1 MTENDEI
8 RMTNGE
14 SSHLSP
20 LLSAMTDVNQ
30 VTLRDVSKRYGSKVV
45 LDKISL
51 TIGAGQTAALIGPSG
66 GGKSTILRCINGLN
80 SFDAGEITVGPHV
93 LRPNSPPASTSHVRR
108 LFGMIFQDFQLFP
121 HMTALQ
127 NVMEA
132 PRQVLRLSP
141 AAAADRATALLER
154 VGLGDRA
161 DYYPQQLSGGQK
173 QRVAI
178 ARALAMEPRGLL
190 CDEITSALDPELKVE
205 VLSTL
210 EDLKKDGLTLIMVT
224 HEILFARRSADRVFL
239 LADGK
244 IAEEGT
250 PEEVID
256 HPKTPRAQRFISQ
269 VMA

>member
-1 MTENDEI
+1 MSD
-8 RMTNGE
+8 
-14 SSHLSP
+14 
-20 LLSAMTDVNQ
+20 ANQ
-30 VTLRDVSKRYGSKVV
+30 VILRDVSKRYGNKVV

-51 TIGAGQTAALIGPSG
+51 TIEAGQTAALIGPSG

-80 SFDAGEITVGPHV
+80 SFDSGDITVGPHV
-93 LRPNSPPASTSHVRR
+93 LRPNSPPASTAHVRR

-121 HMTALQ
+121 HMTAMQ
-127 NVMEA
+127 NVMQA
-132 PRQVLRLSP
+132 PLQVQKRSTK
-141 AAAADRATALLER
+141 AAAEKAWDLLQR
-154 VGLGDRA
+154 VGLAERA

-250 PEEVID
+250 AEEVID
-256 HPKTPRAQRFISQ
+256 HPQSARGQKFISQ
-269 VMA
+269 VLA

>member
-1 MTENDEI
+1 M
-8 RMTNGE
+8 
-14 SSHLSP
+14 
-20 LLSAMTDVNQ
+20 
-30 VTLRDVSKRYGSKVV
+30 
-45 LDKISL
+45 
-51 TIGAGQTAALIGPSG
+51 
-66 GGKSTILRCINGLN
+66 
-80 SFDAGEITVGPHV
+80 
-93 LRPNSPPASTSHVRR
+93 
-108 LFGMIFQDFQLFP
+108 
-121 HMTALQ
+121 
-127 NVMEA
+127 
-132 PRQVLRLSP
+132 
-141 AAAADRATALLER
+141 
-154 VGLGDRA
+154 
-161 DYYPQQLSGGQK
+161 
-173 QRVAI
+173 AI

-256 HPKTPRAQRFISQ
+256 HPQTPRAQRFISQ